1 MEKIVGEILASS
13 FVRLKGK
20 EERFP
25 WLLFDFLLWKKVGRD
40 PCSLDK
46 GEEKKLTNL
55 SIQLERPEI
64 ISHTFFPFRGF
75 TSTYE
80 D

>member
-46 GEEKKLTNL
+46 GEEK
-55 SIQLERPEI
+55 S
-64 ISHTFFPFRGF
+64 
-75 TSTYE
+75 
-80 D
+80 